1 MRYNPFEKSWY
12 ISLSPAHGLPRMD
25 NLNGR
30 LNGLPKWTTLN
41 YLPCKKKTVTKA
53 SLFLINN
60 SKDSINER
68 FGRQLKRGRSQKL
81 THMTEMQ
88 MIINIQ
94 IFTCVNLL
102 RKAKFLLAPEGICRL
117 PSHGTN
123 ECARRTADQ
132 QHIKK
137 QQNKMAK
144 VALHLSKQPS
154 FGYLFFFKVGNIG

>member
-1 MRYNPFEKSWY
+1 
-12 ISLSPAHGLPRMD
+12 MD

-41 YLPCKKKTVTKA
+41 YLPCKKKDNQ
-53 SLFLINN
+53 SLLLLIDN
-60 SKDSINER
+60 SKDRINER
-68 FGRQLKRGRSQKL
+68 FGRQLTRGRSQKL
-81 THMTEMQ
+81 THLTEMQ

-102 RKAKFLLAPEGICRL
+102 RKTKFLLAPEGICRL

-123 ECARRTADQ
+123 ECACRTADQ